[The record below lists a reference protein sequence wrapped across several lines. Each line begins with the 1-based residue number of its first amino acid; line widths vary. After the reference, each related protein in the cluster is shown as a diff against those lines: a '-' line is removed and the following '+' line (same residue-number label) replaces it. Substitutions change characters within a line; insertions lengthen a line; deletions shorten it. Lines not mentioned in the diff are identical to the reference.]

1 MSTQTGLP
9 PHWHASVWPEGWDF
23 DRDYYPDPDLQ
34 QVGYVLLPRRFHM
47 ILHWP
52 ELDDGRSEHGG
63 ALIVGFEVIEGNLE
77 VRELFG
83 VDMDIEKWIEYFI
96 KEFPPDRWKSFA
108 VAEITA
114 FLGGDEKRK
123 EAATRAS
130 TAGKKGVDLRKLK
143 HPDASRK
150 EGRKRHRITRKHL
163 EEVASVYLGA
173 ANQGNP
179 PTMAVA
185 EHFDVAHS
193 TAAKWVGKARAS
205 GILEPIP
212 EREKARG

>member
-23 DRDYYPDPDLQ
+23 ERDYYPDPELQ

-47 ILHWP
+47 VVHWP
-52 ELDDGRSEHGG
+52 ELQDGRSEYGG
-63 ALIVGFEVIEGNLE
+63 SLIVGFEVVGEDLE
-77 VRELFG
+77 VRELYG
-83 VDMDIEKWIEYFI
+83 VDMDVEKWLGYFI
-96 KEFPPDRWKSFA
+96 KEFPPDRWKPFA

-130 TAGKKGVDLRKLK
+130 TSGKKGVDLRKRK
-143 HPDASRK
+143 RTDATRK
-150 EGRKRHRITRKHL
+150 EGRKRHRLTPQHL
-163 EEVASVYLGA
+163 EEVAHVYLDA
-173 ANQGNP
+173 ASQGEP

-185 EHFDVAHS
+185 EHFGVAHS

-205 GILEPIP
+205 GMLEPVSDS
-212 EREKARG
+212 EKDRG